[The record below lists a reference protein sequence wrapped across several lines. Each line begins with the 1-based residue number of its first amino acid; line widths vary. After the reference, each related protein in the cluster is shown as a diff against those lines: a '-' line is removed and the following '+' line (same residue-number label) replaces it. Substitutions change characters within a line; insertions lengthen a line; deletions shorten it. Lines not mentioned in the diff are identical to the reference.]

1 VPRTTRTVAV
11 SSCRVEMPLTVGC
24 SGTSAVLVRLTAA
37 AAAVLLCW
45 SAGVHGIAEDP
56 QPVQGAQQ
64 EVRGSGSG
72 SGSTTEFGVEA
83 FHRLPPRLVSASR
96 S

>member
-1 VPRTTRTVAV
+1 
-11 SSCRVEMPLTVGC
+11 MPPTLGC
-24 SGTSAVLVRLTAA
+24 SGTSAFLVRLT

-72 SGSTTEFGVEA
+72 STTEFGVEA
-83 FHRLPPRLVSASR
+83 FHRLLPPRLVSASR